1 MYNKYNFVVLLLDY
15 SQLSPCGHPA
25 IADTRYYGQNPDPR
39 RIRFDWKWL
48 PLLRTLAKTDTKRR
62 PERVRYNES
71 WLYNVLKFLLKQ

>member
-1 MYNKYNFVVLLLDY
+1 MNFKFNICVLNHFLNERDTY

-39 RIRFDWKWL
+39 RKRFDWKWL
-48 PLLRTLAKTDTKRR
+48 PLLRTLAITDTKRR

-71 WLYNVLKFLLKQ
+71 WL